1 MFALAGVLVRWHL
14 ELAGSL
20 AGCSIEED
28 IRLRVEEVLWRG
40 GSEVFL
46 VFVL

>member
-1 MFALAGVLVRWHL
+1 MFAFAGVLVLRHL

-28 IRLRVEEVLWRG
+28 IRLRVEQVLWRG
-40 GSEVFL
+40 GSDVSL
-46 VFVL
+46 AFVL